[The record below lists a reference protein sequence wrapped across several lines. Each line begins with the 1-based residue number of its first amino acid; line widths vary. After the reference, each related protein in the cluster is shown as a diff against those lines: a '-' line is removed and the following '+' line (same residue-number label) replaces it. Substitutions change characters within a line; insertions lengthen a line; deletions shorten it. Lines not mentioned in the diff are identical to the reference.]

1 MFLPK
6 KKSVKPF
13 NFFALHFYYIHFPM
27 VVKFYVSHVT
37 LKMTLEKEAGNEKFT
52 LVFSPRT
59 IHDG

>member
-1 MFLPK
+1 
-6 KKSVKPF
+6 
-13 NFFALHFYYIHFPM
+13 M